1 MYIDIVQNKQK
12 PIIIIKMSA
21 VRSRKSNNIKNKR
34 LFKLTKQ
41 IKLPFGKSHIDYLP
55 DDVLYHVY
63 YLKHQLEFKSTLNII
78 SKLRIAVDSEIV
90 ETRIP
95 IRKLLETAT
104 SRKQIYIDVI
114 PFNSPDDFTKGFK
127 IQEEFNAKLDLHRGI
142 GAFRQLEIKFKEKV
156 QLMIIDV
163 LYIIFHLGFTRRLNR
178 ILVDIEAD
186 DIHSRTSCIS
196 FTMK

>member
-1 MYIDIVQNKQK
+1 
-12 PIIIIKMSA
+12 MSA
-21 VRSRKSNNIKNKR
+21 VRSRKSNKR
-34 LFKLTKQ
+34 LNLTKQ
-41 IKLPFGKSHIDYLP
+41 MKLPFGKSHIDYLP

-63 YLKHQLEFKSTLNII
+63 YMKHQLEFKSTLNII
-78 SKLRIAVDSEIV
+78 SKLRIAVDSEII

-104 SRKQIYIDVI
+104 SRKQIYIDVM
-114 PFNSPDDFTKGFK
+114 PFNSPDDFTKNSK
-127 IQEEFNAKLDLHRGI
+127 IKEEFNAKLDIHRGI
-142 GAFRQLEIKFKEKV
+142 GAFQQLEIKFKEKV